1 MYDERPRVVS
11 SVATDGGVG
20 RPVLRLVMALALG
33 VIVGL
38 ALASLGS
45 EAPSEPADP
54 PTSPSAEASARTEAG
69 AVSALASAIEGYSL
83 DVLVDRDE
91 AEAVFTAMG
100 TPAFVRDELSK
111 WDRAARSG
119 GGRVLA
125 EAATAGEAFAQSVPL
140 RIDVERYD
148 GRLAVARLWTM
159 TVLAGEG
166 LSPSAQFSIDRARA
180 VWDGGEWRVDSMA
193 QVREGPT
200 PGALQSE
207 LTRSSRS
214 FASALAGLR
223 EVGDAD

>member
-1 MYDERPRVVS
+1 MYDDRPRVVS
-11 SVATDGGVG
+11 SVAMDGGGG
-20 RPVLRLVMALALG
+20 RPVLRLMVAMALG

-45 EAPSEPADP
+45 DAPSGAADP
-54 PTSPSAEASARTEAG
+54 PTSTPAEISAHSEAG
-69 AVSALASAIEGYSL
+69 AVAALASAIESYSL
-83 DVLVDRDE
+83 DVLVHRDE

-100 TPAFVRDELSK
+100 TPAFVRGELSK

-119 GGRVLA
+119 GGRLLA
-125 EAATAGEAFAQSVPL
+125 EAAASGDAFAQSVPL
-140 RIDVERYD
+140 RIEVERYD

-166 LSPSAQFSIDRARA
+166 LSPSAQFSIDRATA
-180 VWDGGEWRVDSMA
+180 IWDGEEWRIDSMA